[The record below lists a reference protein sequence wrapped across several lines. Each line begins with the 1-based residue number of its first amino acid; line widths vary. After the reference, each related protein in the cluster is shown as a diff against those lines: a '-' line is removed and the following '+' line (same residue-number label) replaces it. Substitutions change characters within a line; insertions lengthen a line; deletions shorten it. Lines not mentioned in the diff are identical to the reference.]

1 MANLSLK
8 WQKLIAVTLALF
20 LVMGVFVFTATL
32 VNAYLDRRAE
42 ISGLESKLRRIE
54 KTLESEEALQQL
66 AQQQKR
72 SAKDRNLFLGSGDTE
87 LVAAKLQDQVSRL
100 LQRYDARLIRSQ
112 QIQVDP
118 LQGALGIGLKLQ
130 LQVKLQ
136 DIVRILHEL
145 EENRPLLFLDSLS
158 VTISRASSR
167 LRVRGKAKTTPELL
181 DVNLDIVGYQLQQ
194 VNDG

>member
-145 EENRPLLFLDSLS
+145 QENRPLLFLDSLS

>member
-8 WQKLIAVTLALF
+8 WQKFIAVTLALF

-66 AQQQKR
+66 AQQQER